1 MRAPRP
7 PHVVRKASIEHAL
20 LASASARPMTR
31 WQLTLKAV
39 ERGLKRYDDLTIR
52 TALRRL
58 TAAGFLEGQRGRGGF
73 RVYRLMPEGQ
83 QLLNT
88 LS

>member
-1 MRAPRP
+1 
-7 PHVVRKASIEHAL
+7 
-20 LASASARPMTR
+20 MTR

-83 QLLNT
+83 QLLAS